1 MRTRLAVSGLAKTF
15 GATRALVR
23 VDLEVHA
30 GEVHAVLGENGA
42 GKSTLMGVLGGVLAA
57 DTGTVLLDGE
67 PFRPRSPGAARDAG
81 VSVVHQELAIC
92 PHLSVE
98 DNLVLGREPTRF
110 GLVDR
115 KAVRATAEKALREV
129 LGTAASRIDPAS
141 AAGSL
146 SVADQQLVE
155 IARALAVPGTRVLVL
170 DEPTSS
176 LAKDDAERLFV
187 LVRALAERGLA
198 VLYVSHFLDE
208 VRRLCDRYTVL
219 RDGITV
225 GSGAIADVGNDD
237 LVAQMAGDRSRRT
250 TARAGD
256 EKPSARTLGDV
267 VLTASHLAGTRLPS
281 DVSFELRRGEIL
293 GIAGLVG
300 SGRTELLRAVFGLDA
315 VRSGTLDA
323 RAPMGMLSED
333 RKGEGIALALS
344 VADNVTLSRMPAVVL
359 PGAQRRA
366 TEARIDELF
375 IKATPE
381 QSALELSGGNQ
392 QKVALARLLHQGADV
407 LLLDE
412 PTRGVDVSSK
422 AEILA
427 LLERLAAGGK
437 AIVMVSSQF
446 AELVHACDRVAVL
459 RRGVLGPARPVAERT
474 EAMLLEEAS
483 AP

>member
-1 MRTRLAVSGLAKTF
+1 MSTRLAVSGLTKAF

-42 GKSTLMGVLGGVLAA
+42 GKSTLMGVLGGVLVA
-57 DTGTVLLDGE
+57 DAGTVLLDGQA
-67 PFRPRSPGAARDAG
+67 FRPRSPGAARDAG

-98 DNLVLGREPTRF
+98 DNLVLGREPSRF

-115 KAVRATAEKALREV
+115 KVVRATAEKALREV
-129 LGTAASRIDPAS
+129 LGSAASRIDPAS

-187 LVRALAERGLA
+187 LVRGLAERGLA

-237 LVAQMAGDRSRRT
+237 LVELMAGDRSRRT
-250 TARAGD
+250 TA
-256 EKPSARTLGDV
+256 SAVDASTRTPGEV
-267 VLTASHLAGTRLPS
+267 VLSTSHLAGARLPR
-281 DVSFELRRGEIL
+281 DVTFELRRGEIL

-300 SGRTELLRAVFGLDA
+300 SGRTELLRSIFGLEP
-315 VRSGTLDA
+315 VRSGALDA
-323 RAPMGMLSED
+323 RATMGMLSED
-333 RKGEGIALALS
+333 RKGEGIALGLS

-381 QSALELSGGNQ
+381 QAALELSGGNQ

-412 PTRGVDVSSK
+412 PTRGVDVASK

-446 AELVHACDRVAVL
+446 AELVRACDRVAVM

>member
-1 MRTRLAVSGLAKTF
+1 MSSRLVVSGLTKNF

-23 VDLEVHA
+23 VDLEVGA

-42 GKSTLMGVLGGVLAA
+42 GKSTLMGVLGGVVAA
-57 DTGTVLLDGE
+57 DAGTVLLEGR
-67 PFRPRSPGAARDAG
+67 PFRPGSPRAARDAG

-98 DNLVLGREPTRF
+98 DNLVLGREPTRH

-115 KAVRATAEKALREV
+115 KTVRATAETALREV
-129 LGTAASRIDPAS
+129 LGDAASRIDPA
-141 AAGSL
+141 APAGSL

-155 IARALAVPGTRVLVL
+155 IARALAVPGTRILVL

-176 LAKDDAERLFV
+176 LAKNDAERLFV
-187 LVRALAERGLA
+187 LVRALAERGLS

-219 RDGITV
+219 RDGATV
-225 GSGAIADVGNDD
+225 GSGAIADVDNEG
-237 LVAQMAGDRSRRT
+237 LVAQMSGERSRGAS
-250 TARAGD
+250 ARAP
-256 EKPSARTLGDV
+256 EAARAAGEV
-267 VLTASHLAGTRLPS
+267 VLKASHLAGRRLPV
-281 DVSFELRRGEIL
+281 DASFELRRGEIL

-300 SGRTELLRAVFGLDA
+300 SGRTELLRAVFGLDR
-315 VRSGTLDA
+315 VRSGSVDA

-333 RKGEGIALALS
+333 RKGEGIALGLS
-344 VADNVTLSRMPAVVL
+344 VADNVTLSHLPPVVL
-359 PGAQRRA
+359 PAVQRRA
-366 TEARIDELF
+366 AAARIDELS
-375 IKATPE
+375 IKATPD
-381 QSALELSGGNQ
+381 QAALELSGGNQ

-412 PTRGVDVSSK
+412 PTRGVDVASK
-422 AEILA
+422 VEILS
-427 LLERLAAGGK
+427 LLDALAAAGK

-446 AELVHACDRVAVL
+446 AELLRACDRVAVL
-459 RRGVLGPARPVAERT
+459 RRGVLGPARPVAERS
-474 EAMLLEEAS
+474 EAALLEEAS